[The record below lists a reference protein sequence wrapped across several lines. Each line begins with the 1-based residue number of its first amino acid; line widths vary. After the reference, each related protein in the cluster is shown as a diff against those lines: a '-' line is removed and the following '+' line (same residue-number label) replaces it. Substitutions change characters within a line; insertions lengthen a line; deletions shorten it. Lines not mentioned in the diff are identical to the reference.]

1 MEATVLA
8 YCSAATRKRGHAI
21 RAAVRQSQL
30 CQSDVFWGKSE
41 GFCVCIW
48 GEERYQLL
56 GYVTILIPPSEAI
69 PD

>member
-8 YCSAATRKRGHAI
+8 YCSATARKRGRAI
-21 RAAVRQSQL
+21 SVAVRQSQL

-41 GFCVCIW
+41 GFRVCIW
-48 GEERYQLL
+48 GEERHQLL
-56 GYVTILIPPSEAI
+56 GYVTVLIPPSEAI